1 MNGLLNMRICRH
13 HLGVQVRVFCDHYL
27 RVECCSN
34 ENSVDTAAERG
45 CEDIGDLQT
54 NQECKRNDNGGVFA
68 VAVVRRRGE
77 DQVQV
82 GQESAQVSDGCG
94 TLSNKSVRIR
104 VQQQ

>member
-13 HLGVQVRVFCDHYL
+13 HLAVQVRVFCDHYL

-34 ENSVDTAAERG
+34 ENSVDATAERG

-54 NQECKRNDNGGVFA
+54 NQECKRNDNGCVLA
-68 VAVVRRRGE
+68 VAIVRRRGE

-82 GQESAQVSDGCG
+82 SQESAQVSDGRG
-94 TLSNKSVRIR
+94 TLNDKSVRVP
-104 VQQQ
+104 VQ

>member
-1 MNGLLNMRICRH
+1 
-13 HLGVQVRVFCDHYL
+13 VFCDHYL

-54 NQECKRNDNGGVFA
+54 NQECECNDNGCVLA

-82 GQESAQVSDGCG
+82 GQESAQVSDGSGALCD
-94 TLSNKSVRIR
+94 KSVRFQSSAMR
-104 VQQQ
+104 LW

>member
-1 MNGLLNMRICRH
+1 
-13 HLGVQVRVFCDHYL
+13 VFCDHYL
-27 RVECCSN
+27 RVERCSN

-54 NQECKRNDNGGVFA
+54 NQECECNDNGCVLA

-82 GQESAQVSDGCG
+82 SQESAQVSDGRGALCD
-94 TLSNKSVRIR
+94 KSVRFQSSAI
-104 VQQQ
+104 VATIISTYLSQYGSNQALQ